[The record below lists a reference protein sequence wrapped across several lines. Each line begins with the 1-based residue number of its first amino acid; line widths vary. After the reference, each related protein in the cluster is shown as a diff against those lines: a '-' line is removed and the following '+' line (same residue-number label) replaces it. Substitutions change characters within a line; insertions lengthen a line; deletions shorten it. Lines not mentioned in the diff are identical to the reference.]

1 MEKDE
6 DVRIYKYLP
15 EGKSYPNMMKKSKYC
30 ICPSGW
36 EVASPRI
43 VEAIYAE
50 CVSVLISQNYV
61 LPFSDVLNWDSFL
74 VQVSCAEIMCSTD
87 RPRSALSNLPCSIS
101 ILVFFLLTLMFVT
114 SLVDFK
120 LGPESSSFHSP
131 WARRARFSRNF
142 SRDGNE
148 ELERPPGIIR
158 TAEPPLAS
166 SILDNKFEEQNS
178 TRSPAMD
185 TAGVIKAC
193 TKLERLEAAL
203 AKARSSIRQASQNNN
218 MTSIQEDPDYV
229 PRGPIYRN
237 ANAFHRSYLEME
249 KLFKIYVYEEGELP
263 MFHTGPC
270 RSIYSSEG
278 RFIMEMEKGNFYRTK
293 DPDEAL
299 VYFLPFSVVMMVQ
312 YLYVPGAHEYHAIGH
327 TVADYVDVVS
337 QRHPFWNQSLGADH
351 FMLSCHDW
359 GPHTTSYV
367 PNLFKNSIRVLC
379 NANTSEGFNPSK
391 DASLPEINLKSGE
404 IAGLIGG
411 PSPSKRP
418 ILAFFAGRLHG
429 HIRYL
434 LLEKWKGK
442 DLDVQVYDSLP
453 NGVPDESTLKKS
465 RFCLCPSG
473 YEVASPRLVEA
484 IYAECVPVLI
494 SDGYVPPLSDVL
506 NWKAFSVSVA
516 VKDIPNLKTILMG
529 ISQSQYLRLHRRVK
543 QVQRHFVIN
552 GIPKRFDIFH
562 MIVHSIWLRRL
573 NVLIQD

>member
-1 MEKDE
+1 MPVFSKVFGMENSTGMQQ
-6 DVRIYKYLP
+6 RITGS
-15 EGKSYPNMMKKSKYC
+15 EAMDTSYT
-30 ICPSGW
+30 
-36 EVASPRI
+36 R
-43 VEAIYAE
+43 
-50 CVSVLISQNYV
+50 
-61 LPFSDVLNWDSFL
+61 
-74 VQVSCAEIMCSTD
+74 STTGSW
-87 RPRSALSNLPCSIS
+87 R
-101 ILVFFLLTLMFVT
+101 V
-114 SLVDFK
+114 
-120 LGPESSSFHSP
+120 G
-131 WARRARFSRNF
+131 FSRPF

-148 ELERPPGIIR
+148 ELERPSSVIGI
-158 TAEPPLAS
+158 AEPPLAPS
-166 SILDNKFEEQNS
+166 MLNINKFEEQNS
-178 TRSPAMD
+178 STESPATD
-185 TAGVIKAC
+185 TAGVINTY

-203 AKARSSIRQASQNNN
+203 AKARSSIREASKNNN

-237 ANAFHRSYLEME
+237 ANTFHRSYLEME

-278 RFIMEMEKGNFYRTK
+278 RFIMEMEKGNFYRTR

-327 TVADYVDVVS
+327 TVADYVGVVS
-337 QRHPFWNQSLGADH
+337 QRHPFWNRSLGADH

-404 IAGLIGG
+404 ITGVIGG

-434 LLEKWKGK
+434 LLQQWKEK
-442 DLDVQVYDSLP
+442 DQDVQVYDTLP
-453 NGVPDESTLKKS
+453 NGVPYESMLKKS

-506 NWKAFSVSVA
+506 NWKTFSVSVA

-552 GIPKRFDIFH
+552 GTPKRFDIFH

>member
-1 MEKDE
+1 
-6 DVRIYKYLP
+6 
-15 EGKSYPNMMKKSKYC
+15 
-30 ICPSGW
+30 
-36 EVASPRI
+36 
-43 VEAIYAE
+43 
-50 CVSVLISQNYV
+50 
-61 LPFSDVLNWDSFL
+61 
-74 VQVSCAEIMCSTD
+74 MCSTTNK
-87 RPRSALSNLPCSIS
+87 PCSASSNLPFSIS
-101 ILVFFLLTLMFVT
+101 ILVFFLLTFLFLT
-114 SLVDFK
+114 SLVDFT
-120 LGPESSSFHSP
+120 LGPERSWISFHSP
-131 WARRARFSRNF
+131 PWARRVGFSRPF

-148 ELERPPGIIR
+148 ELERPSSVIGI
-158 TAEPPLAS
+158 AEPPLAP
-166 SILDNKFEEQNS
+166 SILNINKFEEQNS
-178 TRSPAMD
+178 SIESPATD
-185 TAGVIKAC
+185 TAGVMKTY

-203 AKARSSIRQASQNNN
+203 AKARSSIREASKNNN
-218 MTSIQEDPDYV
+218 MISIQEDPDYV

-337 QRHPFWNQSLGADH
+337 QRHPFWNRSLGADH

-404 IAGLIGG
+404 ITGLIGG

-434 LLEKWKGK
+434 LLEQWKGK
-442 DLDVQVYDSLP
+442 DQDVQVYDSLP
-453 NGVPDESTLKKS
+453 NGIPYESMLKKS

-552 GIPKRFDIFH
+552 GTPKRFDIFH

-573 NVLIQD
+573 NVLIQN